1 VTRPA
6 ASTKRPWESPG
17 PPTGR
22 TFSPARQVGTFHRYF
37 PFDTNR
43 RDCGDGTEI
52 CPSQFVFARIPL
64 EPRVTSDPTGELPG
78 VFVTYNAID
87 EATVSQSDT
96 SYDSAGPG
104 SGLVGRGVAFVIRS
118 TGDGQTWGNP
128 VRLDKAGA
136 SGHQFFPD
144 VDALDGTLV
153 AVWQDNR
160 GRTSPSSG
168 RSATPRP
175 RHPAERPSARSR
187 PTRQTARRS
196 HRSA

>member
-1 VTRPA
+1 
-6 ASTKRPWESPG
+6 
-17 PPTGR
+17 
-22 TFSPARQVGTFHRYF
+22 
-37 PFDTNR
+37 
-43 RDCGDGTEI
+43 
-52 CPSQFVFARIPL
+52 
-64 EPRVTSDPTGELPG
+64 VTSDPTGELPG